1 MYNQPNMSQGQ
12 LNISHTMQQT
22 HGLGQINAC
31 RQTAQQLIQ
40 QTQQS
45 NQQYRQMLHQEQQNI
60 QMLQQILS
68 HEQQAAQTIQQ
79 SLHAHEVAIQQ
90 CQQVVQMCNQLQQEL
105 TGQTMGIHNHSTQF
119 TGSYQQ

>member
-1 MYNQPNMSQGQ
+1 MNNQQSMNQGH
-12 LNISHTMQQT
+12 LNFSHAMQQT
-22 HGLGQINAC
+22 QGLGQINAC
-31 RQTAQQLIQ
+31 RQTAQQLIH

-60 QMLQQILS
+60 QMLQQILA

-90 CQQVVQMCNQLQQEL
+90 CQQVVQMCNQIQQEI
-105 TGQTMGIHNHSTQF
+105 TGQTMGIHNHQTQY
-119 TGSYQQ
+119 TGTFQQ

>member
-1 MYNQPNMSQGQ
+1 MNPGQ
-12 LNISHTMQQT
+12 LNISHTLQQT
-22 HGLGQINAC
+22 QGMGQLNAC

-60 QMLQQILS
+60 QMLQQILA

-90 CQQVVQMCNQLQQEL
+90 CQQVVQMCNQLQQEMSGPFMGTHHSSSQY
-105 TGQTMGIHNHSTQF
+105 TGTQF
-119 TGSYQQ
+119 PGNFSQ